1 MTREE
6 HDPAAIL
13 ADWAVMTLDEQ
24 RAVIVDYIDKV
35 TIIRARPGLQ
45 RFDSDRV
52 KIKWRN
58 PLRPQPLLR
67 HPLREAGAGQAGLS
81 PVRAVTALPWNA
93 SPPISRRTVATSLQ
107 LATIDSTTQ
116 SLPARRD
123 GGYPGP
129 SLREA
134 ALVIPGDDM
143 PRADAGQNRGH

>member
-58 PLRPQPLLR
+58 PF
-67 HPLREAGAGQAGLS
+67 AA
-81 PVRAVTALPWNA
+81 
-93 SPPISRRTVATSLQ
+93 
-107 LATIDSTTQ
+107 STTAPT
-116 SLPARRD
+116 SAT
-123 GGYPGP
+123 
-129 SLREA
+129 
-134 ALVIPGDDM
+134 
-143 PRADAGQNRGH
+143 